1 MKVTTEIPILAFA
14 SAKAWQQW
22 LAKHHSTS
30 DGIWLRLFKKT
41 SATPS
46 VSYAEALDAALC
58 YGWIDGQLK
67 SHDAQSWL
75 RKFTPRRA
83 KSIWS
88 KKNLEH
94 VARLSKAGKMKAA
107 GLKAVETAKADV
119 RLRGAYDAP
128 SKSELPKDFLTAL
141 SSNAKAKAFFATLN
155 LDLLPQGEKE
165 RSLRHF
171 DAPFTSPLP
180 DGERTP
186 SKARRVRGNRARKL
200 CTI

>member
-1 MKVTTEIPILAFA
+1 MKSTAELEVLAFA

-22 LAKHHSTS
+22 LAKHHRTS

-46 VSYAEALDAALC
+46 VSYAEALDEALC
-58 YGWIDGQLK
+58 CGWIDGQLK

-94 VARLSKAGKMKAA
+94 VARLTKAGKMKAA
-107 GLKAVETAKADV
+107 GLKALEAAKADG
-119 RLRGAYDAP
+119 RLKAAYDAP
-128 SKSELPKDFLTAL
+128 SKSEVPKDFLAAL
-141 SSNAKAKAFFATLN
+141 SRNAKAKAFFATLN
-155 LDLLPQGEKE
+155 RANIYAITWRLQTAKKLATRAKRMKAILAMLERGEKF
-165 RSLRHF
+165 H
-171 DAPFTSPLP
+171 
-180 DGERTP
+180 
-186 SKARRVRGNRARKL
+186 
-200 CTI
+200 

>member
-1 MKVTTEIPILAFA
+1 MKVAAEIPILAFA

-83 KSIWS
+83 GSIWS

-94 VARLSKAGKMKAA
+94 IARLTKAGQMKAA
-107 GLKAVETAKADV
+107 GLKAVEAAKADG
-119 RLRGAYDAP
+119 RLKAAYDAP
-128 SKSELPKDFLTAL
+128 SKSEVPKDFLAAL
-141 SSNAKAKAFFATLN
+141 SRNAKAKTFFATLN
-155 LDLLPQGEKE
+155 RANVYAITFRLQTAKKPETREKRMKAILEMLGRGETF
-165 RSLRHF
+165 H
-171 DAPFTSPLP
+171 
-180 DGERTP
+180 
-186 SKARRVRGNRARKL
+186 
-200 CTI
+200 

>member
-22 LAKHHSTS
+22 IAKHHRTS

-94 VARLSKAGKMKAA
+94 VARLTKAGKMKAA
-107 GLKAVETAKADV
+107 GLKAVEAAEADG
-119 RLRGAYDAP
+119 RLKVAYDAP
-128 SKSELPKDFLTAL
+128 SKSEVPKDFLAAL
-141 SSNAKAKAFFATLN
+141 SKNAKAKAFFATLN
-155 LDLLPQGEKE
+155 RANVYAVTFRLQTAKKPETREKRMRAILEMLERGETF
-165 RSLRHF
+165 H
-171 DAPFTSPLP
+171 
-180 DGERTP
+180 
-186 SKARRVRGNRARKL
+186 
-200 CTI
+200 

>member
-14 SAKAWQQW
+14 SANAWQQW
-22 LAKHHSTS
+22 LAKHHRTS

-94 VARLSKAGKMKAA
+94 VVRLTKAGKMKAA
-107 GLKAVETAKADV
+107 GLKAVETAKAGG
-119 RLRGAYDAP
+119 RLRVAYDAP

-141 SSNAKAKAFFATLN
+141 SRNAKAKAFFATLN
-155 LDLLPQGEKE
+155 RANVYAITFRLQTAKRPETREKRMKAILEMLGRGEKF
-165 RSLRHF
+165 H
-171 DAPFTSPLP
+171 
-180 DGERTP
+180 
-186 SKARRVRGNRARKL
+186 
-200 CTI
+200 